1 MITDTFAR
9 KVALYAAGTSSSY
22 PTHLSLGSGT
32 APATQF
38 DYKLGSFQESVACV
52 GQVANSVIS
61 YSAEIFP
68 TLGTTKNTHELGLFD
83 GAGTGNECFMRQHT
97 FNWYRDENSKFT
109 VTCFGYLKPATNSG
123 VNLIHQSLASY
134 MNSKMVGQTN
144 TSSHPTEF
152 VAGAL
157 SFLDR
162 CESLGTTPNE
172 WNGSEDAALPVLN
185 PVEGIEGEWCINL
198 GKSGT
203 SSTTVSY
210 FRTLPNVLDYSKAA
224 LFSLYLNID
233 SSESYLALTETGCV
247 VVKFGTDSSNYY
259 SYSFDRNQ
267 LLVGWQSPNI
277 AIADMTITGTPD
289 LSQIQYLEISF
300 EVFDAAIT
308 INSGGWAMDYWTVY
322 MPISFEDT
330 EMNNP
335 LATFPFSSGY
345 PRVSNTSVK
354 WQGFLAKD
362 VGNNYNYQ
370 FIGLKSGS
378 GTSDGFLDMQS
389 VINYRIQKDQYKQV
403 TAEANLQVQN
413 DKFSE

>member
-22 PTHLSLGSGT
+22 PTHLSVGSGT

-38 DYKLGSFQESVACV
+38 DSELASYQDSVEVSGEVNQQILAYKAKVPF
-52 GQVANSVIS
+52 VI
-61 YSAEIFP
+61 
-68 TLGTTKNTHELGLFD
+68 GTPVVTNELGLFD
-83 GAGTGNECFMRQHT
+83 GAGEGHECFMRQHT
-97 FNWYRDENSKFT
+97 NAWSRGENENYL
-109 VTCFGYLKPATNSG
+109 VTSFVYLKPATNSA
-123 VNLIHQSLASY
+123 VNLIHQSLASRV
-134 MNSKMVGQTN
+134 NSKMVGET
-144 TSSHPTEF
+144 TTLSHPSEF

-162 CESLGTTPNE
+162 CESLGTAPNE
-172 WNGSEDAALPVLN
+172 WQGSTNATIPVLN
-185 PVEGIEGEWCINL
+185 TVEGIEGEYCINL

-203 SSTTVSY
+203 GSSVVTYS
-210 FRTLPNVLDYSKAA
+210 RTLPSPLDYSKAE
-224 LFSLYLNID
+224 LFSLYFNIN
-233 SSESYLALTETGCV
+233 SSESYFALKETGCV
-247 VVKFGTDSSNYY
+247 VVKFGTDSANYY
-259 SYSFDRNQ
+259 SYSFNRNN

-277 AIADMTITGTPD
+277 SIADMTITGTPS
-289 LSQIQYLEISF
+289 LNQIQYLEISF
-300 EVFDAAIT
+300 ETFDASIT
-308 INSGGWAMDYWTVY
+308 VDSGGWAMDYWTVY
-322 MPISFEDT
+322 MPISFEDA

-345 PRVSNTSVK
+345 PRISNTSIK

-362 VGNNYNYQ
+362 VGNTYNYQ

-378 GTSDGFLDMQS
+378 GTSEGFLEMQS

-403 TAEANLQVQN
+403 TAEANLNIQN